1 MTHANA
7 KCMLELLV
15 CIRSS
20 QRQQCSGWSSYH
32 ESEKVNH

>member
-1 MTHANA
+1 MTHVNA

-20 QRQQCSGWSSYH
+20 QRKQRSGWSPYH
-32 ESEKVNH
+32 ESEVNH